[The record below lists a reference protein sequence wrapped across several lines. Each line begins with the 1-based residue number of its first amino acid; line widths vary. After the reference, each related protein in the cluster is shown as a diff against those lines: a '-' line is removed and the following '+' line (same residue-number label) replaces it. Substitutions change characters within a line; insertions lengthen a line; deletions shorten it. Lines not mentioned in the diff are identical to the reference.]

1 MSSAPL
7 LNISLG
13 LDCFDSCC
21 SGIAVTC
28 WWCSDIDSQ
37 AINTALRVT
46 TSDPE
51 AVVGVGLQV
60 SHSQPAAC
68 CCTSIQH
75 SISIYEG
82 TQNGR
87 ERSSAK
93 YRARESD
100 SSSISTTNLFCS
112 CDGSK
117 IVPKRY
123 MNQDRRRCEFERE
136 EFWMRLTENDQ
147 KARISMLRLCKG
159 RQRKGIKKLHY
170 TAYPINSDRHTRPI
184 FFSIKGWRHCV
195 LKRQGVVGN

>member
-28 WWCSDIDSQ
+28 WWRSDIDSQ
-37 AINTALRVT
+37 AINTALCVT

-82 TQNGR
+82 KAHKMEEKSHRPSTEQESRTAVAFPRQINFVHLMAVRQFLKYTLTKTGEDVSLR
-87 ERSSAK
+87 EMN
-93 YRARESD
+93 SD
-100 SSSISTTNLFCS
+100 W
-112 CDGSK
+112 D
-117 IVPKRY
+117 
-123 MNQDRRRCEFERE
+123 E
-136 EFWMRLTENDQ
+136 
-147 KARISMLRLCKG
+147 LRM
-159 RQRKGIKKLHY
+159 IKKRGFLY
-170 TAYPINSDRHTRPI
+170 WGYAR
-184 FFSIKGWRHCV
+184 
-195 LKRQGVVGN
+195 VGNGKG

>member
-1 MSSAPL
+1 MKIKIGLPQQQLVEMSSAPL

-13 LDCFDSCC
+13 LDCYDSCC

-28 WWCSDIDSQ
+28 WWRSDIDLQ

-46 TSDPE
+46 ASDPE

-82 TQNGR
+82 KAHKMEEKGHQP
-87 ERSSAK
+87 
-93 YRARESD
+93 
-100 SSSISTTNLFCS
+100 STEQGSRTAVAFPNLFCS
-112 CDGSK
+112 CDGRK
-117 IVPKRY
+117 MVPKRY

-136 EFWMRLTENDQ
+136 EF
-147 KARISMLRLCKG
+147 
-159 RQRKGIKKLHY
+159 
-170 TAYPINSDRHTRPI
+170 
-184 FFSIKGWRHCV
+184 
-195 LKRQGVVGN
+195 